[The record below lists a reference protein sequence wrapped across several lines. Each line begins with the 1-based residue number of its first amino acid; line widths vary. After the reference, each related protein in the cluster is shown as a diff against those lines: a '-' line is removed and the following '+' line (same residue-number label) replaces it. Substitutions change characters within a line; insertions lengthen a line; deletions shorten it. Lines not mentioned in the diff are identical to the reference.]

1 MRLFGLLAVLS
12 LAACTPSA
20 PGAPRVAVT
29 FGGPAFISGQ
39 SPAAAQSSASEPQ
52 PANSMPPGA
61 AGLQSSGPNS
71 TEPNRLSA
79 TVSGAR

>member
-1 MRLFGLLAVLS
+1 MRFVGLLAILS
-12 LAACTPSA
+12 VAACTPGA

-39 SPAAAQSSASEPQ
+39 SPAAAQSGASEPQ
-52 PANSMPPGA
+52 PANSFPPGA

-79 TVSGAR
+79 TVSRAQ

>member
-1 MRLFGLLAVLS
+1 MRFIGLLAVLC
-12 LAACTPSA
+12 LAACAQGT
-20 PGAPRVAVT
+20 PGAPHVAVAI
-29 FGGPAFISGQ
+29 GGPAFISGQ

-52 PANSMPPGA
+52 PANSFPPGA

-79 TVSGAR
+79 TVSKAP